1 VSGVAFLKRRGAENR
16 EGWFTAGKLYL
27 ESIIK
32 KARK

>member
-1 VSGVAFLKRRGAENR
+1 VSGVVFLKRRGVENR

-32 KARK
+32 KVKE